1 MRKIAKKA
9 LLLTALSVF
18 FLPATAAAA
27 DMGTGV
33 VDADSLRVRVEPST
47 DASTITYLTDGTQ
60 VQVLAVLDGWYQV
73 SYGDYTGYVSA
84 EYLIFTPPMT
94 ARPRR
99 RKLSRKPS
107 PRCPTA
113 PGRTTAAPLLTATA
127 AM

>member
-9 LLLTALSVF
+9 LLLTALSVV
-18 FLPATAAAA
+18 FLTATAAAA

-33 VDADSLRVRVEPST
+33 VDADSLRVRVELST

-84 EYLIFTPPMT
+84 DYLVFVPKKI
-94 ARPRR
+94 
-99 RKLSRKPS
+99 
-107 PRCPTA
+107 CE
-113 PGRTTAAPLLTATA
+113 
-127 AM
+127 